1 MALLRKDDVSPP
13 AAPERRELGAI
24 LGRGSRFEGKL
35 SFDGSVRIDGVFVG
49 DIVSEGHLIVG
60 PGATVEGNVHVG
72 SAEVSGGLRGT
83 LQTAGLLELRESA
96 QVAGDLEVGTLRV
109 DPGAV
114 FDGTVKMAAS
124 A

>member
-1 MALLRKDDVSPP
+1 MALLRKDDVSP
-13 AAPERRELGAI
+13 ALPERRELGAI

-35 SFDGSVRIDGVFVG
+35 SFEGSVRIDGVFVG

-60 PGATVEGNVHVG
+60 PGASVDGQVQVG
-72 SAEVSGGLRGT
+72 SAEVSGALKGSLH
-83 LQTAGLLELRESA
+83 TAGLLELRESA
-96 QVAGDLEVGTLRV
+96 QVAGELVVGTLRV